1 VSVDGELPR
10 TADGI
15 LALRVSG
22 NVDAGMANG
31 LLEASGRRATGR
43 VVLDGRIAGT
53 LQAPQI
59 SGRATL
65 SDGDLRDYA
74 AGVHVGA
81 ITAELEARRDQLVL
95 TRFDARAGTGTLQAS
110 GSIGVLQPGVPVSL
124 HLAAHDAQ
132 PIDGQLLRAR
142 MDADLT
148 LEGEFQGQLRLAG
161 RISASRAEIT
171 IPGTLPTSVPTL
183 DVRRPGHAAPVTD
196 SAAAAARPL
205 AIDVTIEAP
214 RAVFVR
220 GRGLDAEVGGELH
233 WGGTRAAPLVSGG
246 FELRSGRFNLAGKT
260 LEFQSGRVS
269 FNGQGIANQLDPTL
283 DFVASNTS
291 GGVTST
297 LKVGGYAD
305 APVLTLSSSPE
316 RPQDEVLAR
325 LLFGA
330 SITELSALQL
340 AQMGAAVAT
349 LGGVGGGGGP
359 LLSLQRSL
367 GLDRL
372 AISGAQGEGTGA
384 SVEVGRYVS
393 RRVYVGTRQNTAGGT
408 QGAVEVDLTQRLK
421 MRAAFGAGA
430 GSSTASAQGSTP
442 TDQAGSTVGL
452 SYELEF

>member
-1 VSVDGELPR
+1 
-10 TADGI
+10 
-15 LALRVSG
+15 
-22 NVDAGMANG
+22 
-31 LLEASGRRATGR
+31 
-43 VVLDGRIAGT
+43 
-53 LQAPQI
+53 
-59 SGRATL
+59 
-65 SDGDLRDYA
+65 
-74 AGVHVGA
+74 
-81 ITAELEARRDQLVL
+81 
-95 TRFDARAGTGTLQAS
+95 
-110 GSIGVLQPGVPVSL
+110 
-124 HLAAHDAQ
+124 
-132 PIDGQLLRAR
+132 
-142 MDADLT
+142 
-148 LEGEFQGQLRLAG
+148 LAG

-183 DVRRPGHAAPVTD
+183 DVRRPGHTAPAVD
-196 SAAAAARPL
+196 SAAAARPL

-220 GRGLDAEVGGELH
+220 GRGLDAEVGGELR
-233 WGGTRAAPLVSGG
+233 WRGTRAAPLVSGG
-246 FELRSGRFNLAGKT
+246 FELRSGRFNLAGKA

-269 FNGQGIANQLDPTL
+269 FNGRGTANQLDPTL

-316 RPQDEVLAR
+316 RPQDEVLAQ

-330 SITELSALQL
+330 SIAELSALQL

-349 LGGVGGGGGP
+349 LGGVGGGGSP

-372 AISGAQGEGTGA
+372 AISGAQGEGSGA

-393 RRVYVGTRQNTAGGT
+393 RRVYVGTRQSTAGGT
-408 QGAVEVDLTQRLK
+408 QGEVEVDLSQRLK